1 MLKEGEMNRKN
12 TDRLLLNIR
21 ELADLTGLSVYTL
34 YSWINQ
40 KKIPYV
46 KMGRLVRFERRKI
59 EEWIEENSVKEEKH

>member
-1 MLKEGEMNRKN
+1 MNRKN